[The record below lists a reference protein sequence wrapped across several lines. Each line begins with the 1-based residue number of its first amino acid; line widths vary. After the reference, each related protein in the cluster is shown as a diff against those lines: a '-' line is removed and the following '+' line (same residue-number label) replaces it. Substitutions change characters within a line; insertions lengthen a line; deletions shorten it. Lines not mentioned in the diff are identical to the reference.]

1 MAGALKFEV
10 RRAGPDERPLLENL
24 LQLYMYDFSEFAG
37 GTVRRDGRFPYH
49 DDFGERWG
57 RPWFHPFV
65 LEVLDED
72 PRDRVSEWRPAGFAL
87 VANASNF
94 GGPVGTDQWLMDDF
108 FVMRKY
114 RRSGVGTM
122 LARYCFERFRGRWEV
137 AEMPQNT
144 AAQSFWRRVVGEY
157 TGGRFQDLN
166 LDNEHWRGPIQTFD
180 NSVSFG

>member
-1 MAGALKFEV
+1 
-10 RRAGPDERPLLENL
+10 
-24 LQLYMYDFSEFAG
+24 
-37 GTVRRDGRFPYH
+37 
-49 DDFGERWG
+49 
-57 RPWFHPFV
+57 
-65 LEVLDED
+65 
-72 PRDRVSEWRPAGFAL
+72 
-87 VANASNF
+87 
-94 GGPVGTDQWLMDDF
+94 MDDF